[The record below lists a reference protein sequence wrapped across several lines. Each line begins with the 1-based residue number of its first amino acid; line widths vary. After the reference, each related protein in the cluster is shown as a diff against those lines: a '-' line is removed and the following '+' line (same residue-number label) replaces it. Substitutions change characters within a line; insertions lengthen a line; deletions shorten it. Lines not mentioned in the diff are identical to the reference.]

1 MRLSRRCSS
10 RPLFVCFGLNR
21 SGEVECSYSVFYFLD
36 LVHFQFH
43 VSQISSKAKAK
54 VIVTHKFALC
64 SRSSSVNGGVGGFF
78 LNAASPV
85 NEVVSL

>member
-1 MRLSRRCSS
+1 M
-10 RPLFVCFGLNR
+10 FFIYFFG
-21 SGEVECSYSVFYFLD
+21 D

-78 LNAASPV
+78 
-85 NEVVSL
+85 